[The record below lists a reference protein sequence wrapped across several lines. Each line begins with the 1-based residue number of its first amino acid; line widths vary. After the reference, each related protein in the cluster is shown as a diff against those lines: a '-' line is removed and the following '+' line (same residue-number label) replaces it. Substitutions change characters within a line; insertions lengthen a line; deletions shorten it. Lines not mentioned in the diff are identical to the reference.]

1 MKKQDE
7 LCSGFVIVVLV
18 WYVVTFIV
26 GIFILGDNHPKDE
39 VQRSEMVSEKVEA
52 IKPTILSRP

>member
-7 LCSGFVIVVLV
+7 LCSSFVIVVLV

-26 GIFILGDNHPKDE
+26 GFLILGDNHPKE
-39 VQRSEMVSEKVEA
+39 RSEMVSEKVEA
-52 IKPTILSRP
+52 ISQPY

>member
-26 GIFILGDNHPKDE
+26 GFLILGDNHPKDE
-39 VQRSEMVSEKVEA
+39 VQQMVSEKVEA
-52 IKPTILSRP
+52 IRPTILSRP